1 MKASHSDQQAIL
13 EVQRLDDQLASL
25 AQREATLPEAIALN
39 STLIKRNNIRDLRI
53 AAETERT
60 DVKRE
65 LSRAEGDVEQ
75 IVTRIERDEARLN
88 SGTGTPK
95 ELEQTQHELVT
106 LGARRAELEEAE
118 LTIMVSVEGITNRI
132 NELTA
137 EEEKFAVEIAD
148 LEIKK
153 ENALTIIINER
164 AAVTEKRADI
174 AAPIG
179 KELKD
184 LYTKLAA
191 DNNGNGAAPLV
202 GNECKGCHL
211 TINTTEVQRIATL
224 PAEEVVR
231 CEQCRCILVRE

>member
-1 MKASHSDQQAIL
+1 MKASHNDQQAIL

-25 AQREATLPEAIALN
+25 AQREATLPETAALN
-39 STLIKRNNIRDLRI
+39 SVVIKRNNVRDLRI

-60 DVKRE
+60 DVRRE

-75 IVTRIERDEARLN
+75 IMTRIQRDEARLN

-106 LGARRAELEEAE
+106 LGLRRAELEEVE
-118 LTIMVSVEGITNRI
+118 LTIMVQVEGISNRI

-137 EEEKFAVEIAD
+137 EEAKLAEEIAD
-148 LEIKK
+148 LEIQR
-153 ENALTIIINER
+153 ENAMTIIINER
-164 AAVTEKRADI
+164 SSVSEKRASI
-174 AAPIG
+174 VAPIAQ
-179 KELKD
+179 ELKD
-184 LYTKLAA
+184 LYSKLAA

-211 TINTTEVQRIATL
+211 TINATEVQRISTL

>member
-25 AQREATLPEAIALN
+25 AQREATLPESIALN
-39 STLIKRNNIRDLRI
+39 SIVIKRNNIRDLRI

-75 IVTRIERDEARLN
+75 IVTRIQRDEARLN

-106 LGARRAELEEAE
+106 LNARRAELEEAE
-118 LTIMVSVEGITNRI
+118 LTIMVQVEGITNRI

-137 EEEKFAVEIAD
+137 EEEKFALEIAD

-153 ENALTIIINER
+153 ENALTVIINER
-164 AAVTEKRADI
+164 AAVTEKRVGI
-174 AAPIG
+174 AAPIAQDL
-179 KELKD
+179 KE

>member
-25 AQREATLPEAIALN
+25 AQREASLPESIALN
-39 STLIKRNNIRDLRI
+39 SVVIKRNNVRDLRI

-65 LSRAEGDVEQ
+65 LARAEGDVEQ
-75 IVTRIERDEARLN
+75 IVTRIQRDEARLN

-118 LTIMVSVEGITNRI
+118 LTIMVQVEAISNRI
-132 NELTA
+132 NELIA
-137 EEEKFAVEIAD
+137 EEERFAAEIAD

-164 AAVTEKRADI
+164 TAVSEKRSAI
-174 AAPIG
+174 AAPIAQD
-179 KELKD
+179 LKD
-184 LYTKLAA
+184 LYAKLSA

-211 TINTTEVQRIATL
+211 TINTTEVGRIATL

>member
-1 MKASHSDQQAIL
+1 MKAPHSDQQAIL

-25 AQREATLPEAIALN
+25 AQREATLPETTALN
-39 STLIKRNNIRDLRI
+39 TVVIKRNNVRDLRI

-60 DVKRE
+60 DVRRE
-65 LSRAEGDVEQ
+65 LARAEGDVEQ
-75 IVTRIERDEARLN
+75 IMTRIQRDETRLN

-106 LGARRAELEEAE
+106 LGLRRAELEEVE
-118 LTIMVSVEGITNRI
+118 LAIMVQVEAISNRI

-137 EEEKFAVEIAD
+137 EEEKLAAEISD
-148 LEIKK
+148 LEIKR
-153 ENALTIIINER
+153 ENAMTLIIIER
-164 AAVTEKRADI
+164 SAVSEKRVSVV
-174 AAPIG
+174 APIAQD
-179 KELKD
+179 LKD

>member
-25 AQREATLPEAIALN
+25 AQREATLPESIALN
-39 STLIKRNNIRDLRI
+39 STTIKRNNIRDLRI

-65 LSRAEGDVEQ
+65 LARAEGDVEQ
-75 IVTRIERDEARLN
+75 IVTRIQRDEARLN

-106 LGARRAELEEAE
+106 LGLRRAELEEAE
-118 LTIMVSVEGITNRI
+118 LTIMVQVEAITNRI
-132 NELTA
+132 NELSA
-137 EEEKFAVEIAD
+137 EEEKLAVEIAE
-148 LEIKK
+148 LEIKR
-153 ENALTIIINER
+153 ENALIIIINER
-164 AAVTEKRADI
+164 NAVSEKRAAI
-174 AAPIG
+174 AAPISQ
-179 KELKD
+179 ELKD
-184 LYTKLAA
+184 LYAKLAA

-211 TINTTEVQRIATL
+211 TINTTEVARIATL

>member
-25 AQREATLPEAIALN
+25 AQREATLPESIALN
-39 STLIKRNNIRDLRI
+39 STTIKRNNIRDLRI

-65 LSRAEGDVEQ
+65 LVRAEGDVEQ
-75 IVTRIERDEARLN
+75 IVTRIQRDEARLN

-106 LGARRAELEEAE
+106 LGLRRAELEETE
-118 LTIMVSVEGITNRI
+118 LTIMVQVEAITNRI
-132 NELTA
+132 NELSA
-137 EEEKFAVEIAD
+137 EEEKLAAEIAE
-148 LEIKK
+148 LEIKR

-164 AAVTEKRADI
+164 NAVSEKRAAI
-174 AAPIG
+174 AAPISQ
-179 KELKD
+179 ELKD

-211 TINTTEVQRIATL
+211 TINATEVARIATL

>member
-1 MKASHSDQQAIL
+1 MKASPSDQQAIL
-13 EVQRLDDQLASL
+13 EVQNLDDQLASL
-25 AQREATLPEAIALN
+25 AQREANLPESIALN
-39 STLIKRNNIRDLRI
+39 AVVIKRNNVRDLRI

-65 LSRAEGDVEQ
+65 LARAEGDVEQ
-75 IVTRIERDEARLN
+75 IVTRIQRDEARLN

-106 LGARRAELEEAE
+106 LGQRRAELEEAE
-118 LTIMVSVEGITNRI
+118 LTIMVQVEGITNRI

-137 EEEKFAVEIAD
+137 EEAKLAEEIAD

-164 AAVTEKRADI
+164 TSVSEKRAAI
-174 AAPIG
+174 AAPIAQD
-179 KELKD
+179 LKD
-184 LYTKLAA
+184 LYVKLAA
-191 DNNGNGAAPLV
+191 DNNGNGAALLV

-211 TINTTEVQRIATL
+211 TINTTEVQRISTL

-231 CEQCRCILVRE
+231 CEQCRCILVRG

>member
-13 EVQRLDDQLASL
+13 EVQRLDDQLAAL
-25 AQREATLPEAIALN
+25 AQREATLPETIALN
-39 STLIKRNNIRDLRI
+39 TVVIKRNNVRDLRI

-65 LSRAEGDVEQ
+65 LTRAEADVEQ
-75 IVTRIERDEARLN
+75 IVTRIQRDEARLN
-88 SGTGTPK
+88 SGTGSAK
-95 ELEQTQHELVT
+95 DLESTQHELVT
-106 LGARRAELEEAE
+106 LGQRRAELEEVE
-118 LTIMVSVEGITNRI
+118 LTIMVQVEAITNRI
-132 NELTA
+132 NELSA
-137 EEEKFAVEIAD
+137 EEEKLAAEIAE
-148 LEIKK
+148 LEVKR

-164 AAVTEKRADI
+164 AVVADKRAAI
-174 AAPIG
+174 VAPIAQDL
-179 KELKD
+179 KE

>member
-1 MKASHSDQQAIL
+1 MKASHNDQRAIL
-13 EVQRLDDQLASL
+13 EVQYLDDQLASL
-25 AQREATLPEAIALN
+25 AQREATLPESIALN
-39 STLIKRNNIRDLRI
+39 SVVIKRNNVRDLRI

-65 LSRAEGDVEQ
+65 LSRAEADVEQ
-75 IVTRIERDEARLN
+75 IVTRIQRDEARLN

-106 LGARRAELEEAE
+106 LGLRRAELEEVE
-118 LTIMVSVEGITNRI
+118 LTIMVQVEGITNRI

-137 EEEKFAVEIAD
+137 EEEKLAAEIAD

-164 AAVTEKRADI
+164 TSVSEKRSSI
-174 AAPIG
+174 SAPIAQD
-179 KELKD
+179 LKD
-184 LYTKLAA
+184 LYAKLAG
-191 DNNGNGAAPLV
+191 DNNGNGAALLV

-211 TINTTEVQRIATL
+211 TINTTEVQRISTL
-224 PAEEVVR
+224 AAEEVVR
-231 CEQCRCILVRE
+231 CEQCRCILVRA

>member
-25 AQREATLPEAIALN
+25 AQREATLPETAALN
-39 STLIKRNNIRDLRI
+39 SVVIKRNNVRDLRI

-60 DVKRE
+60 DVRRE
-65 LSRAEGDVEQ
+65 LLRAEGDVEQ
-75 IVTRIERDEARLN
+75 IMTRIQRDEARLN

-106 LGARRAELEEAE
+106 LGLRRAELEEVE
-118 LTIMVSVEGITNRI
+118 LAIMVQVEGISNRI

-137 EEEKFAVEIAD
+137 EEAKLAEEIAD
-148 LEIKK
+148 LEIQR
-153 ENALTIIINER
+153 ENAMTIIINER
-164 AAVTEKRADI
+164 SSVSEKRASI
-174 AAPIG
+174 VAPIAQ
-179 KELKD
+179 ELQD
-184 LYTKLAA
+184 LYRKLAA

-211 TINTTEVQRIATL
+211 TINTTEVQRISTL

-231 CEQCRCILVRE
+231 CEQCRCILVRG

>member
-1 MKASHSDQQAIL
+1 M
-13 EVQRLDDQLASL
+13 VQ
-25 AQREATLPEAIALN
+25 
-39 STLIKRNNIRDLRI
+39 
-53 AAETERT
+53 
-60 DVKRE
+60 
-65 LSRAEGDVEQ
+65 
-75 IVTRIERDEARLN
+75 
-88 SGTGTPK
+88 
-95 ELEQTQHELVT
+95 
-106 LGARRAELEEAE
+106 
-118 LTIMVSVEGITNRI
+118 VEGITNRI

-137 EEEKFAVEIAD
+137 EEEKCAVEIAD

-164 AAVTEKRADI
+164 AAVTEKRAGI
-174 AAPIG
+174 AAPIAQD
-179 KELKD
+179 LKD

>member
-25 AQREATLPEAIALN
+25 AQREATLPETAALN
-39 STLIKRNNIRDLRI
+39 TVVIKRNNVRDLRI

-60 DVKRE
+60 DVRRE

-75 IVTRIERDEARLN
+75 IMVRIQRDEARLN

-106 LGARRAELEEAE
+106 LGLRRAELEEAE
-118 LTIMVSVEGITNRI
+118 LNIMVQVEAISNRI

-137 EEEKFAVEIAD
+137 EEEKLAVEIAD
-148 LEIKK
+148 LEIKR
-153 ENALTIIINER
+153 ENAMTVIINER
-164 AAVTEKRADI
+164 KEVSGKRA
-174 AAPIG
+174 ALVAPIAQD
-179 KELKD
+179 LKD

-211 TINTTEVQRIATL
+211 TINTTEVQRISTL

>member
-13 EVQRLDDQLASL
+13 EVQRLDDQLAAL
-25 AQREATLPEAIALN
+25 AQREATLPETTALN
-39 STLIKRNNIRDLRI
+39 TVVIKRNNVRDLLI

-65 LSRAEGDVEQ
+65 LTRAEADVEQ
-75 IVTRIERDEARLN
+75 IVTRIQRDEARLN
-88 SGTGTPK
+88 SGTGSAK
-95 ELEQTQHELVT
+95 DLESTQHELVT
-106 LGARRAELEEAE
+106 LGQRRAELEEVE
-118 LTIMVSVEGITNRI
+118 LTIMVQVEAITNRI
-132 NELTA
+132 NELSA
-137 EEEKFAVEIAD
+137 EEEKLAAEIAE
-148 LEIKK
+148 LEVKR

-164 AAVTEKRADI
+164 AVVADKRAAI
-174 AAPIG
+174 AAPIAQDL
-179 KELKD
+179 KE

-231 CEQCRCILVRE
+231 CEQCRCIMVRE

>member
-1 MKASHSDQQAIL
+1 MKASHHDQQAIL

-25 AQREATLPEAIALN
+25 AQREATLPESAALN
-39 STLIKRNNIRDLRI
+39 ATTIKRNNVRDLRI

-65 LSRAEGDVEQ
+65 LARAEGDVEQ
-75 IVTRIERDEARLN
+75 IVTRIQRDEARLN

-106 LGARRAELEEAE
+106 LGQRRAELEEAE
-118 LTIMVSVEGITNRI
+118 LAIMMQVDGITNRI
-132 NELTA
+132 NELSS
-137 EEEKFAVEIAD
+137 EEEKLNAEIAE
-148 LEIKK
+148 LEIKR

-164 AAVTEKRADI
+164 NAVSEKRASV
-174 AAPIG
+174 AAPIAQD
-179 KELKD
+179 LKD
-184 LYTKLAA
+184 LYMKLAA

-211 TINTTEVQRIATL
+211 TINTTEVARISTL

>member
-25 AQREATLPEAIALN
+25 AQREANLPETIALN
-39 STLIKRNNIRDLRI
+39 SIVIKRNNIRDLRI

-75 IVTRIERDEARLN
+75 IMTRIQRDETRLN
-88 SGTGTPK
+88 AGTGTPK

-106 LGARRAELEEAE
+106 LGLRRAELEEVE
-118 LTIMVSVEGITNRI
+118 LAIMVQVEGISNRI
-132 NELTA
+132 NELA
-137 EEEKFAVEIAD
+137 GEEEKLGAEIAD
-148 LEIKK
+148 LEIKR
-153 ENALTIIINER
+153 ENALTAIINER
-164 AAVTEKRADI
+164 SEVTAKRAAI
-174 AAPIG
+174 AAPIAQ
-179 KELKD
+179 ELKD
-184 LYTKLAA
+184 LYTKLAT

-211 TINTTEVQRIATL
+211 TINTTEVQRISTL

>member
-1 MKASHSDQQAIL
+1 MKASQGDQQAVL
-13 EVQRLDDQLASL
+13 EIQRLDDQLASL
-25 AQREATLPEAIALN
+25 AQREATLPETSAL
-39 STLIKRNNIRDLRI
+39 SSVVIKRNNVRDLRV

-65 LSRAEGDVEQ
+65 LLRAEGDVEQ
-75 IVTRIERDEARLN
+75 IVTRIQRDEARLN
-88 SGTGTPK
+88 SGTGSAK
-95 ELEQTQHELVT
+95 DLESTQHELVT
-106 LGARRAELEEAE
+106 LGHRRAELEEVE
-118 LTIMVSVEGITNRI
+118 LTIMVQVEGITNRI
-132 NELTA
+132 NELAA
-137 EEEKFAVEIAD
+137 EEEQLNVEIAD

-164 AAVTEKRADI
+164 TIVSEKRSAI
-174 AAPIG
+174 AAPIAQ
-179 KELKD
+179 ELRD
-184 LYTKLAA
+184 LYTKLAK

-211 TINTTEVQRIATL
+211 TINTTEIARISTL

>member
-1 MKASHSDQQAIL
+1 MKASHGDQQAIL
-13 EVQRLDDQLASL
+13 EVQRLDDQLATL
-25 AQREATLPEAIALN
+25 AQREATLPETVALN
-39 STLIKRNNIRDLRI
+39 STVIKRNNIRDLRI

-75 IVTRIERDEARLN
+75 IVTRIQRDEARLN

-95 ELEQTQHELVT
+95 ELEQTQHELIT

-118 LTIMVSVEGITNRI
+118 LTIMVQVEGITNRI

-137 EEEKFAVEIAD
+137 EEERFAVEIAD

-153 ENALTIIINER
+153 ENALTIIINQR
-164 AAVTEKRADI
+164 TAVTEKRAGI
-174 AAPIG
+174 ASPIAQD
-179 KELKD
+179 LKD

>member
-1 MKASHSDQQAIL
+1 MKASPSDQQAIL
-13 EVQRLDDQLASL
+13 EVQSLDDQLASL
-25 AQREATLPEAIALN
+25 AQREANLPESIALN
-39 STLIKRNNIRDLRI
+39 AVVIKRNNVRDLRI

-65 LSRAEGDVEQ
+65 LARAEGDVEQ
-75 IVTRIERDEARLN
+75 IVTRIQRDEARLN

-106 LGARRAELEEAE
+106 LGQRRAELEEAE
-118 LTIMVSVEGITNRI
+118 LTIMVQVEGITNRI

-137 EEEKFAVEIAD
+137 EEAKLAEEIAD

-164 AAVTEKRADI
+164 TTVSEKRAAI
-174 AAPIG
+174 AAPIAQD
-179 KELKD
+179 LKD
-184 LYTKLAA
+184 LYAKLAA
-191 DNNGNGAAPLV
+191 DNNGNGAALLV

-211 TINTTEVQRIATL
+211 TINTTEVQRISTL

-231 CEQCRCILVRE
+231 CEQCRCILVRG

>member
-1 MKASHSDQQAIL
+1 MKASHNDQLAIL
-13 EVQRLDDQLASL
+13 EVQSLDDQLATL
-25 AQREATLPEAIALN
+25 ARREATLPETVALN
-39 STLIKRNNIRDLRI
+39 SVVIKRNNIRDLRI

-75 IVTRIERDEARLN
+75 IVTRITRDETRLN

-106 LGARRAELEEAE
+106 LGLRRAELEEAE
-118 LTIMVSVEGITNRI
+118 LTIMVQVEGITNRI
-132 NELTA
+132 NELSG
-137 EEEKFAVEIAD
+137 EEERLNAEIAD
-148 LEIKK
+148 LEIKR
-153 ENALTIIINER
+153 ENALTVIFTEREGVSINR
-164 AAVTEKRADI
+164 DAV
-174 AAPIG
+174 AAPIA

-184 LYTKLAA
+184 LYAKLAA

>member
-1 MKASHSDQQAIL
+1 MKASHNDQQAIL

-25 AQREATLPEAIALN
+25 AQREATLPETAALN
-39 STLIKRNNIRDLRI
+39 SVVIKRNNVRDLRI

-60 DVKRE
+60 DVRRE

-75 IVTRIERDEARLN
+75 IMTRIQRDEARLN

-106 LGARRAELEEAE
+106 LGLRRAELEEVE
-118 LTIMVSVEGITNRI
+118 LTIMVQVEGISNRI

-137 EEEKFAVEIAD
+137 EEAKLAEEIAD
-148 LEIKK
+148 LEIQR
-153 ENALTIIINER
+153 ENAMTIIINER
-164 AAVTEKRADI
+164 SSVSEKRASI
-174 AAPIG
+174 VAPIAQ
-179 KELKD
+179 ELKD
-184 LYTKLAA
+184 LYSKLAA

-211 TINTTEVQRIATL
+211 TINTTEVQRISTL

>member
-1 MKASHSDQQAIL
+1 MKASHSDQLAIL
-13 EVQRLDDQLASL
+13 EVQRLDDQLAAL
-25 AQREATLPEAIALN
+25 TQREATLPETTALN
-39 STLIKRNNIRDLRI
+39 SVIIKRNNVRDLRI
-53 AAETERT
+53 AAETERA

-65 LSRAEGDVEQ
+65 LARAEGDVEQ
-75 IVTRIERDEARLN
+75 IVTRIQRDEARLN
-88 SGTGTPK
+88 SGTGSAK
-95 ELEQTQHELVT
+95 DLESTQHELVT
-106 LGARRAELEEAE
+106 LGQRRAELEEVE
-118 LTIMVSVEGITNRI
+118 LTIMVQVEGITNRI

-137 EEEKFAVEIAD
+137 EEETLNTEIAD

-164 AAVTEKRADI
+164 NIVAEKRAEI
-174 AAPIG
+174 AAPIAQ
-179 KELKD
+179 ELRD

-191 DNNGNGAAPLV
+191 DNNGNGAAQLV

-211 TINTTEVQRIATL
+211 TINTTEVQRISTL

>member
-25 AQREATLPEAIALN
+25 AQREATLPETAALN
-39 STLIKRNNIRDLRI
+39 SVVIKRNNVRDLRI

-60 DVKRE
+60 DVRRE

-75 IVTRIERDEARLN
+75 IMTRIQRDEARLN

-106 LGARRAELEEAE
+106 LGLRRAELEEVE
-118 LTIMVSVEGITNRI
+118 LAIMVQVEGISNRI

-137 EEEKFAVEIAD
+137 EEAKLAEEIAD
-148 LEIKK
+148 LEIQR
-153 ENALTIIINER
+153 ENAMTIIINER
-164 AAVTEKRADI
+164 SSVSEKRASVV
-174 AAPIG
+174 APIAQ
-179 KELKD
+179 ELQD
-184 LYTKLAA
+184 LYRKLAA

-211 TINTTEVQRIATL
+211 TINTTEVQRISTL

-231 CEQCRCILVRE
+231 CEQCRCILVRG

>member
-1 MKASHSDQQAIL
+1 MKASPSDQSAIL

-25 AQREATLPEAIALN
+25 AQREATLPETQALN
-39 STLIKRNNIRDLRI
+39 SVTIKRNNVRDLRV

-75 IVTRIERDEARLN
+75 IVTRINRDEARLS

-95 ELEQTQHELVT
+95 ELEQTQHELGT
-106 LGARRAELEEAE
+106 LNARRAELEEAE
-118 LTIMVSVEGITNRI
+118 LTIMVVVEELTNRVT
-132 NELTA
+132 ELSA
-137 EEEKFAVEIAD
+137 QEEALNAEIAEC
-148 LEIKK
+148 EIKR

-164 AAVTEKRADI
+164 NAVNEKRSACF
-174 AAPIG
+174 APIADD
-179 KELKD
+179 LKK
-184 LYTKLAA
+184 LYTKLAE
-191 DNNGNGAAPLV
+191 DNNSNGAAPLV

-211 TINTTEVQRIATL
+211 TINTTEISRIATL
-224 PAEEVVR
+224 PADEVVR

>member
-13 EVQRLDDQLASL
+13 EVQLLDDQLANL
-25 AQREATLPEAIALN
+25 AKKEANLPETIALN
-39 STLIKRNNIRDLRI
+39 SAVIKRNNVRDLRI

-75 IVTRIERDEARLN
+75 IITRIQRDEARLN

-106 LGARRAELEEAE
+106 LGERRADLEEVE
-118 LTIMVSVEGITNRI
+118 LTIMVQVEGISNRI
-132 NELTA
+132 NELTS
-137 EEEKFAVEIAD
+137 EEEKFAAEIAD
-148 LEIKK
+148 LEIQR
-153 ENALTIIINER
+153 ENALTIILSER
-164 AAVTEKRADI
+164 ASITEKRA
-174 AAPIG
+174 AVVAPIAQD
-179 KELKD
+179 LKD
-184 LYTKLAA
+184 LYLKQAS
-191 DNNGNGAAPLV
+191 DNNGNGAAMLV

-211 TINTTEVQRIATL
+211 TINATELSRIATL

-231 CEQCRCILVRE
+231 CEQCRCILVRG

>member
-25 AQREATLPEAIALN
+25 AQREAILPESIALN
-39 STLIKRNNIRDLRI
+39 SLIIKRNNVRDLRI

-75 IVTRIERDEARLN
+75 IVTRIQRDEARLN

-106 LGARRAELEEAE
+106 LGLRRAELEEVE
-118 LTIMVSVEGITNRI
+118 LAIMVTVEGITNRI
-132 NELTA
+132 NELSA
-137 EEEKFAVEIAD
+137 EESKLNEEVAD
-148 LEIKK
+148 LEIKR
-153 ENALTIIINER
+153 ENALTVIFGER
-164 AAVTEKRADI
+164 TGVADKRSAI
-174 AAPIG
+174 VAPIAQD
-179 KELKD
+179 LKD
-184 LYTKLAA
+184 LYLKLAA

-211 TINTTEVQRIATL
+211 TINTTEVGRIATL

>member
-1 MKASHSDQQAIL
+1 MKASHSDQQSIL

-25 AQREATLPEAIALN
+25 AQREATLPETAALN
-39 STLIKRNNIRDLRI
+39 TVVIKRNNVRDLRI

-60 DVKRE
+60 DVRRE

-75 IVTRIERDEARLN
+75 IMTRIQRDEARLN

-106 LGARRAELEEAE
+106 LGLRRAELEEVE
-118 LTIMVSVEGITNRI
+118 LTIMVSVEGISNRI

-137 EEEKFAVEIAD
+137 EEGQLAAEIAD
-148 LEIKK
+148 LEIKR
-153 ENALTIIINER
+153 ENAMTIIINER
-164 AAVTEKRADI
+164 NAVSEKRVSVV
-174 AAPIG
+174 APIAQ
-179 KELKD
+179 ELKD

>member
-1 MKASHSDQQAIL
+1 MKASPSDQQAIL
-13 EVQRLDDQLASL
+13 EVQSLDDQLASL

-39 STLIKRNNIRDLRI
+39 AVVIKRNNVRDLRT

-65 LSRAEGDVEQ
+65 LARAEGDVEQ
-75 IVTRIERDEARLN
+75 IVTRIQRDEARLN

-106 LGARRAELEEAE
+106 LGQRRAELEEVE
-118 LTIMVSVEGITNRI
+118 LTIMVQVEGITNRI

-137 EEEKFAVEIAD
+137 EEANLAEEIAD

-164 AAVTEKRADI
+164 TSVSEKRAAI
-174 AAPIG
+174 AAPIAQD
-179 KELKD
+179 LKD
-184 LYTKLAA
+184 LYAKLAA
-191 DNNGNGAAPLV
+191 DNNGNGAALLV

-211 TINTTEVQRIATL
+211 TINTTEVQRISTL
-224 PAEEVVR
+224 AAEEVVR
-231 CEQCRCILVRE
+231 CEQCRCILVRG

>member
-1 MKASHSDQQAIL
+1 MKASPSDQQAIL
-13 EVQRLDDQLASL
+13 EVQNLDDQLASL
-25 AQREATLPEAIALN
+25 AQREANLPESIALN
-39 STLIKRNNIRDLRI
+39 AVVIKRNNVRDLRI

-65 LSRAEGDVEQ
+65 LARAEGDVEQ
-75 IVTRIERDEARLN
+75 IVTRIQRDEARLN

-106 LGARRAELEEAE
+106 LGQRRAELEEVE
-118 LTIMVSVEGITNRI
+118 LTIMVQVEGITNRI

-137 EEEKFAVEIAD
+137 EEAKLAEEIAD

-153 ENALTIIINER
+153 ENAFTIIINER
-164 AAVTEKRADI
+164 NSVCEKRAAI
-174 AAPIG
+174 AAPIAQ
-179 KELKD
+179 ELKD
-184 LYTKLAA
+184 LYAKLAA
-191 DNNGNGAAPLV
+191 DNNGNGAALLV

-211 TINTTEVQRIATL
+211 TINTTEVQRISTL

-231 CEQCRCILVRE
+231 CEQCRCILVRG